1 MHATPRDMSRGVA
14 RVVFPVTP
22 QIAIQSWAAYELA
35 ERRCN
40 NSSNRKSEV
49 AVMVDEES
57 DWISLED
64 AVTYVE
70 ETQQCYREKA
80 DELVRQAV
88 DNLKLKSRT
97 VNSSPRWIEDGWSRS
112 ILFGS
117 RHKNRSLA
125 QGSP

>member
-1 MHATPRDMSRGVA
+1 
-14 RVVFPVTP
+14 
-22 QIAIQSWAAYELA
+22 
-35 ERRCN
+35 
-40 NSSNRKSEV
+40 
-49 AVMVDEES
+49 MVDEES

-97 VNSSPRWIEDGWSRS
+97 VNSSPRWIEVCWSKKYIIR
-112 ILFGS
+112 I
-117 RHKNRSLA
+117 A
-125 QGSP
+125 A